1 MKLKY
6 KKLIEAVN
14 DKSRVRGYTHRFY
27 TYPAGFSPTFVESA
41 IKTFTK
47 KKELVFDPFM
57 GGGTSLIEAVRL
69 NRKVVGIDL
78 NPIATFVANVKLTKL
93 SKAQIDEIEREA
105 YFISKTLHYK
115 LKNDQFSNEALSL
128 INYKGLGRKEIFNLK
143 TIIKGTSL
151 YLKKVK
157 EIKDKKVKNFLKLL
171 ILRCL
176 HSTLHDK
183 RPIADFHVFK
193 QKIRSN
199 SLDMLEGM
207 SSLDKYLVNSRNKFS
222 IYSKSSSKAHKTK
235 ELKSKKVKLIIT
247 SPPYPGINISYARW
261 HIHGRRNTTLPYLVL
276 GFPIPENKSIFNFQS
291 PRNRTYD
298 LYFNKLETIFK
309 SVRKICSKDTVL
321 LQLVAFNHQNG
332 LFEKYLK
339 TLEDCGFK
347 EIKLKKKGRVWRKV
361 PNRSWQAR
369 FVKGDIPAS
378 NEVLLMHK
386 IK

>member
-1 MKLKY
+1 MKKF
-6 KKLIEAVN
+6 KSLIEAVN

-27 TYPAGFSPTFVESA
+27 TYPAGFSPKFVESA

-47 KKELVFDPFM
+47 KKELVLDPFM
-57 GGGTSLIEAVRL
+57 GGGTSLIEAIRL
-69 NRKVVGIDL
+69 NRKIVGIDL
-78 NPIATFVANVKLTKL
+78 NPIAYFATKVKITKL
-93 SKAQIDEIEREA
+93 SKAQINKIELWA
-105 YFISKTLHYK
+105 FLISQNLHYK
-115 LKNDQFSNEALSL
+115 LKNDQFSKDALSL

-143 TIIKGTSL
+143 TIIKGTSY
-151 YLKKVK
+151 YLEKLK
-157 EIKDKKVKNFLKLL
+157 EIKDKKVKDFLKLL

-183 RPIADFHVFK
+183 RPIAKFHVFK
-193 QKIRSN
+193 RKIRSN

-222 IYSKSSSKAHKTK
+222 IYSKSSTKADKTR

-247 SPPYPGINISYARW
+247 SPPYPGINISYSRW

-276 GFPIPENKSIFNFQS
+276 GIPVPENRSIFNFQS
-291 PRNRTYD
+291 PRNRTYN
-298 LYFNKLETIFK
+298 LYFDKLTKIFK
-309 SVRKICSKDTVL
+309 SLKKICSKDTVV
-321 LQLVAFNHQNG
+321 LQLVAFNHESG
-332 LFEKYLK
+332 LFERYLK

-347 EIKLKKKGRVWRKV
+347 EMKLKKKGRVWREV
-361 PNRSWQAR
+361 PNRSWQAK
-369 FVKGDIPAS
+369 FVKGNIPAS

>member
-1 MKLKY
+1 MKKF
-6 KKLIEAVN
+6 KSLIEAAN

-27 TYPAGFSPTFVESA
+27 TYPAGFSPKFVESA

-47 KKELVFDPFM
+47 KKELVLDPFM
-57 GGGTSLIEAVRL
+57 GGGTSLIEAIRL
-69 NRKVVGIDL
+69 NRKIVGIDL
-78 NPIATFVANVKLTKL
+78 NPIAYFVTKVKITKL
-93 SKAQIDEIEREA
+93 SKAQINKIELWA
-105 YFISKTLHYK
+105 FLMSQNLHYK
-115 LKNDQFSNEALSL
+115 LKNDQFSKDALSL

-143 TIIKGTSL
+143 TIIRGTSF
-151 YLKKVK
+151 YLEKLI
-157 EIKDKKVKNFLKLL
+157 EIKDKKVKDFLKLL

-193 QKIRSN
+193 RKIRSN

-222 IYSKSSSKAHKTK
+222 IYSKSSTKADKTR

-247 SPPYPGINISYARW
+247 SPPYPGINISYSRW
-261 HIHGRRNTTLPYLVL
+261 HIHGRRNTALPYLVL
-276 GFPIPENKSIFNFQS
+276 GIPIPENRSIFNFQS
-291 PRNRTYD
+291 PRNKTYN
-298 LYFNKLETIFK
+298 LYFDKLTKIFK
-309 SVRKICSKDTVL
+309 SLKKICSKDTVV
-321 LQLVAFNHQNG
+321 LQLVAFNHESG
-332 LFEKYLK
+332 LFERYLK

-347 EIKLKKKGRVWRKV
+347 EMKLKKKGRVWREV
-361 PNRSWQAR
+361 PNRSWQAK
-369 FVKGDIPAS
+369 FVKGNIPAS

>member
-1 MKLKY
+1 MKFD
-6 KKLIEAVN
+6 KLIEAVN

-27 TYPAGFSPTFVESA
+27 TYPAGFSPIFVESA
-41 IKTFTK
+41 IKKFTK
-47 KKELVFDPFM
+47 KKELILDPFM
-57 GGGTSLIEAVRL
+57 GGGTSLIEAIRL
-69 NRKVVGIDL
+69 NRKIVGIDL
-78 NPIATFVANVKLTKL
+78 NPIAYFVTKVKITKL
-93 SKAQIDEIEREA
+93 SKAQINKIELWA
-105 YFISKTLHYK
+105 FLMSQNLNYK
-115 LKNDQFSNEALSL
+115 LKNDQFSKDALSL

-143 TIIKGTSL
+143 TIIKGASF
-151 YLKKVK
+151 YLENLK
-157 EIKDKKVKNFLKLL
+157 EIKDKKVKDFLKLL
-171 ILRCL
+171 LLRCL

-183 RPIADFHVFK
+183 RPIDNFHVFK
-193 QKIRSN
+193 RKIRSN

-222 IYSKSSSKAHKTK
+222 IYSKSSSKTHKTK

-309 SVRKICSKDTVL
+309 SVRKICSKDTVV
-321 LQLVAFNHQNG
+321 LQLVAFNHENG

-347 EIKLKKKGRVWRKV
+347 EMKLKKKGRVWRKV

-369 FVKGDIPAS
+369 FVKGNIPAS

>member
-1 MKLKY
+1 MKKF
-6 KKLIEAVN
+6 KNLIEAAN
-14 DKSRVRGYTHRFY
+14 DQSRVRGYTHRFY
-27 TYPAGFSPTFVESA
+27 TYPAGFSPVFVEAA

-47 KKELVFDPFM
+47 ENDLILDPFM
-57 GGGTSLIEAVRL
+57 GGGTSIIEAIRS

-78 NPIATFVANVKLTKL
+78 NPISTFVSKVKITKL
-93 SKAQIDEIEREA
+93 SKIQINKIEFWA
-105 YFISKTLHYK
+105 YLMSKNLHYN
-115 LKNDQFSNEALSL
+115 LKDDKFSRDALCL
-128 INYKGLGRKEIFNLK
+128 INYKGLGRKQIFNLK
-143 TIIKGTSL
+143 TIIKGASF
-151 YLKKVK
+151 YLHKLKEVKNKKVN
-157 EIKDKKVKNFLKLL
+157 DFLKLL
-171 ILRCL
+171 LLRCL

-193 QKIRSN
+193 AKIRSN

-222 IYSKSSSKAHKTK
+222 IYNKSSSTAHKTK
-235 ELKSKKVKLIIT
+235 ELKRKKIKLIIT
-247 SPPYPGINISYARW
+247 SPPYPGINVSYSRW
-261 HIHGRRNTTLPYLVL
+261 QIHGRRNTTLPYLVL

-291 PRNRTYD
+291 PRNNTYD
-298 LYFNKLETIFK
+298 KYFDTLASIFT
-309 SVRKICSKDTVL
+309 SLRKISSKETVI
-321 LQLVAFNHQNG
+321 LQLVAFNSELG

-339 TLEDCGFK
+339 TLENCGFK
-347 EIKLKKKGRVWRKV
+347 EMKLKLNGRVWRKV

>member
-1 MKLKY
+1 MKKF
-6 KKLIEAVN
+6 KSLIEAAN

-27 TYPAGFSPTFVESA
+27 TYPAGFSPKFVESA

-47 KKELVFDPFM
+47 KKELVLDPFM
-57 GGGTSLIEAVRL
+57 GGGTSLIEAIRL
-69 NRKVVGIDL
+69 NRKIVGIDL
-78 NPIATFVANVKLTKL
+78 NPIAYFVTKVKITKL
-93 SKAQIDEIEREA
+93 SKAQINKIELWA
-105 YFISKTLHYK
+105 FLMSQNLHYK
-115 LKNDQFSNEALSL
+115 LKNDQFSKDALSL

-143 TIIKGTSL
+143 TIIRGTSF
-151 YLKKVK
+151 YLEKII
-157 EIKDKKVKNFLKLL
+157 EIKDKKVKDFLKLL

-193 QKIRSN
+193 RKIRSN

-222 IYSKSSSKAHKTK
+222 IYSKSSTKADKTR

-247 SPPYPGINISYARW
+247 SPPYPGINISYSRW
-261 HIHGRRNTTLPYLVL
+261 HIHGRRNTALPYLVL
-276 GFPIPENKSIFNFQS
+276 GIPVPENRSIFNFQS
-291 PRNRTYD
+291 PRNRTYN
-298 LYFNKLETIFK
+298 LYFDKLTKIFK
-309 SVRKICSKDTVL
+309 SLKKICSKDTVV
-321 LQLVAFNHQNG
+321 LQLVAFNHESG
-332 LFEKYLK
+332 LFERYLK

-347 EIKLKKKGRVWRKV
+347 EMKLKKKGRVWREV
-361 PNRSWQAR
+361 PNRSWQAK
-369 FVKGDIPAS
+369 FVKGNIPAS

>member
-1 MKLKY
+1 MKKF
-6 KKLIEAVN
+6 KSLIEAAN

-27 TYPAGFSPTFVESA
+27 TYPAGFSPKFVESA

-47 KKELVFDPFM
+47 KKELVLDPFM
-57 GGGTSLIEAVRL
+57 GGGTSLIEAIRL
-69 NRKVVGIDL
+69 NRKIGGIDL
-78 NPIATFVANVKLTKL
+78 NPIAYFVTKVKITKL
-93 SKAQIDEIEREA
+93 SKAQINKIELWA
-105 YFISKTLHYK
+105 FLMSQNLHYK
-115 LKNDQFSNEALSL
+115 LKNDQFSKDALSL

-143 TIIKGTSL
+143 TIIRGTSF
-151 YLKKVK
+151 YLEKLI
-157 EIKDKKVKNFLKLL
+157 EIKDKKVKDFLKLL

-193 QKIRSN
+193 RKIRSN

-222 IYSKSSSKAHKTK
+222 IYSKSSTKADKTR

-247 SPPYPGINISYARW
+247 SPPYPGINISYSRW
-261 HIHGRRNTTLPYLVL
+261 HIHGRRNTALPYLVL
-276 GFPIPENKSIFNFQS
+276 GIPIPENRSIFNFQS
-291 PRNRTYD
+291 PRNKTYN
-298 LYFNKLETIFK
+298 LYFDKLTKIFK
-309 SVRKICSKDTVL
+309 SLKKICSKDTVV
-321 LQLVAFNHQNG
+321 LQLVAFNHESG
-332 LFEKYLK
+332 LFERYLK

-347 EIKLKKKGRVWRKV
+347 EMKLKKKGRVWREV
-361 PNRSWQAR
+361 PNRSWQAK
-369 FVKGDIPAS
+369 FVKGNIPAS